1 MSRPIDWRNAIY
13 AVDGRVLSW
22 RAKAVAGALSI
33 HADGNG
39 RKIRPSVDRVAAESG
54 LASRTV
60 DTALR
65 ELREAGFLVVQKQGG
80 GRARPTTYK
89 AVIPALTTHD
99 MHRFYFP
106 NGAHG
111 AENSPVNDARQDVN
125 DARGAQ
131 NDARGAEEDVQEGVH
146 EDAFSIKRK
155 GRAKRAPSTEGVDL
169 SVYD

>member
-1 MSRPIDWRNAIY
+1 VTRLIDWRNAVY

-22 RAKAVAGALSI
+22 RAKAVAGAVSI

-39 RKIRPSVDRVAAESG
+39 RKIRPSVDRLAAESG

-65 ELREAGFLVVQKQGG
+65 ELREAGFLIVEKQGG
-80 GRARPTTYK
+80 GRNRPTTYR
-89 AVIPALTTHD
+89 AAIPSLTTHD
-99 MHRFYFP
+99 MHRFFST

-111 AENSPVNDARQDVN
+111 AEYLGVNDARR
-125 DARGAQ
+125 AR
-131 NDARGAEEDVQEGVH
+131 NDARGAEEDVQEDV
-146 EDAFSIKRK
+146 FSMKRGK
-155 GRAKRAPSTEGVDL
+155 RAKRAPSKQEVDL